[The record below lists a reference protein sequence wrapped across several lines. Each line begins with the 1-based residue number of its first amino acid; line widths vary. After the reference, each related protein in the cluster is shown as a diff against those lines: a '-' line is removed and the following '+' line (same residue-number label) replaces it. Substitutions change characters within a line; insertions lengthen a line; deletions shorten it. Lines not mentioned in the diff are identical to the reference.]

1 MFVGPNLLTKIYDVL
16 LRFLTNEIVLT
27 AGIKQAFLNIEIDES
42 CWGCLKFILF
52 KHINDVNK
60 EDVELIIYRFI

>member
-42 CWGCLKFILF
+42 C
-52 KHINDVNK
+52 
-60 EDVELIIYRFI
+60 